1 MITTNQLKEN
11 REMIISRIAE
21 LGCTEKT
28 KTFMELM
35 IMDAPFASNIESLIN
50 EVFNTHFRN
59 RTNKAGKIAE
69 IFGNGIKANG
79 TERNYRT
86 ENYIN

>member
-11 REMIISRIAE
+11 RQIIISRIAE
-21 LGCTEKT
+21 LGCIEKT

-35 IMDAPFASNIESLIN
+35 VMDAPFAYDIESLIN
-50 EVFNTHFRN
+50 EVFNTHFRT
-59 RTNKAGKIAE
+59 RSNKAEKIAE

>member
-35 IMDAPFASNIESLIN
+35 VMDAPFASDIESLIN

-59 RTNKAGKIAE
+59 RSNNAGKIAE
-69 IFGNGIKANG
+69 IFGNGIKASG
-79 TERNYRT
+79 TERNYKT